1 MDNVK
6 RVMISLPD
14 SLLKEIDGFI
24 KNESQ
29 NDRSEFI
36 KDAMKLY
43 LKEKKKEEIREQLRN
58 GYLEMSEFNKKLA
71 SEGLEYDSKV
81 MTYYED
87 SLAECE

>member
-1 MDNVK
+1 
-6 RVMISLPD
+6 MISLPD
-14 SLLKEIDGFI
+14 NLLKEIDGFI
-24 KNESQ
+24 KNENQ

-43 LKEKKKEEIREQLRN
+43 LKEKKKEKIREQLRN

>member
-1 MDNVK
+1 
-6 RVMISLPD
+6 MISLPD
-14 SLLKEIDGFI
+14 SLLKEIDGFL

>member
-1 MDNVK
+1 
-6 RVMISLPD
+6 MISLPD

-43 LKEKKKEEIREQLRN
+43 LKEKKKEKIREQLRN
-58 GYLEMSEFNKKLA
+58 GYLEMSAFNKKLA